1 MKEIKKVRSY
11 LVIVSLFLFM
21 VGVSTLTAL
30 AQELTE
36 FKADFTTV
44 EAKGKIISGTIY
56 IKGDKIRQ
64 EVEEDGGTLV
74 TILRLDRKVSWILM
88 PDNKYMEVSL
98 PFDPNQPQNQDFE
111 MATIGQEKIN
121 GYDCDIIQ
129 YTYKKKSLGVLKQW
143 VAKELK
149 YAIKIESL
157 DSKGKVTSTT
167 EYKNISRGILD
178 DSLFELPKGYSKF
191 SLFGK

>member
-1 MKEIKKVRSY
+1 M
-11 LVIVSLFLFM
+11 
-21 VGVSTLTAL
+21 
-30 AQELTE
+30 
-36 FKADFTTV
+36 
-44 EAKGKIISGTIY
+44 
-56 IKGDKIRQ
+56 
-64 EVEEDGGTLV
+64 